1 MLVKHG
7 MWVTRLQSHP
17 MLNTRVVI
25 LAKKQM
31 ICFPQILSLCS
42 DPLASVERQRSC
54 TLTQAAQES
63 LSVSSESRP
72 NGGSGVFFNILF
84 NYTVLLLTKQSYEHL
99 CLLIITH

>member
-7 MWVTRLQSHP
+7 TWVTRLQSHP

-99 CLLIITH
+99 CLLIIKH